1 VRFEQGTRDTNP
13 GSATGR
19 GRIAVGAAALAAL
32 ACVAG
37 AWAQTRLPAIAPDKY
52 DEEQKAAAAEF
63 LAARKSPVF
72 GPFEVLMYSPRLMN
86 DARALGDYLRFN
98 SAIGNVLSEFAI
110 LIAARE
116 WSQDYEWHV
125 HHPLALK
132 AGIPAQVLD
141 AIADGRRPMPMS
153 ADEEI
158 VYDFLTE
165 LNHNKRVSDATFE
178 RARARFGEK
187 GVVDLTG
194 IDGYYTFLAMQLNVA
209 RYRLPAGGEPLPRFP
224 R

>member
-1 VRFEQGTRDTNP
+1 MRNGKRE
-13 GSATGR
+13 SATPR
-19 GRIAVGAAALAAL
+19 WRIAVALGAATLAAL
-32 ACVAG
+32 AWIPG
-37 AWAQTRLPAIAPDKY
+37 ARAQTRLAAMAPEKY

-63 LAARKSPVF
+63 LAARKLPVF

-86 DARALGDYLRFN
+86 DARALGDYLRFQ

-125 HHPLALK
+125 HRPLALK
-132 AGIPAQVLD
+132 AGIKAEVLD

-153 ADEEI
+153 TDEEI
-158 VYDFLTE
+158 VYDFLNE

-178 RARARFGEK
+178 RARVRFGEK

-209 RYRLPAGGEPLPRFP
+209 RYPLPAGGVPLVRFP